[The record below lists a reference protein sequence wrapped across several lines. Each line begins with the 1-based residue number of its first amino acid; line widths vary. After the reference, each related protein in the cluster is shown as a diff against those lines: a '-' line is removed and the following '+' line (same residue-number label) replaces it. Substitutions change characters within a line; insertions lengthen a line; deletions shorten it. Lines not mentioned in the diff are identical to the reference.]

1 MNKKLN
7 PYIIGLPNLA
17 IGLLWAM
24 NLIVIP
30 LLIGTTLSL
39 EDPNYN
45 KKIGILISMGAFTG
59 IFVQYIVGILS
70 DRSNFKMGKRKPF
83 IIIGTLGSIFTILLA
98 PFVKEYKVMFVIL
111 TMFYIFLN
119 VFQGAYYALIPEV
132 VERNKIGLSN
142 GFARVIGI
150 IGSALIFLFGASLW
164 GINRYYLFILGA
176 IISLVFVGT
185 LLFIKEK
192 KIVLS
197 PSRFRVDFYKY
208 KAIMKLFSLVFI
220 VFFSYG
226 CITPFLVRYSVTK
239 LNFTENE
246 ANIAL
251 LVLTICG
258 AIFAYPI
265 GVLTDKISKKK
276 VFGLGT
282 LIFSIGLVGLIFF
295 KDKNTVYVLL
305 GFMGIGFMAIQIAI
319 YTICAVV
326 AVPERMGEFMGIMNI
341 FISLGQFSSNNL
353 MGFVLDKYG
362 YGIFFVVPAIFMIL
376 STVFIFITKF
386 EREF

>member
-1 MNKKLN
+1 MNKKLI
-7 PYIIGLPNLA
+7 PYIVGLPNLA

-24 NLIVIP
+24 NLVVIP

-45 KKIGILISMGAFTG
+45 KKIAILISMGAFTG

-70 DRSNFKMGKRKPF
+70 DRSNFKIGKRKPF
-83 IIIGTLGSIFTILLA
+83 IIIGILGSIFTILIA
-98 PFVKEYKVMFVIL
+98 PFIKEYRVMFAIL
-111 TMFYIFLN
+111 TLFYISLN

-150 IGSALIFLFGASLW
+150 MGSALIFLFGVSLW
-164 GINRYYLFILGA
+164 GKNKYYLFVLGA
-176 IISLVFVGT
+176 LTSLVFVGT

-197 PSRFRVDFYKY
+197 TSRFRIDFYKY

-226 CITPFLVRYSVTK
+226 CITPFLVRYSVIHLK
-239 LNFTENE
+239 FTANE
-246 ANIAL
+246 ANMGL
-251 LVLTICG
+251 LILTICG

-265 GVLTDKISKKK
+265 GILTDKISKKK

-282 LIFSIGLVGLIFF
+282 LLFALGLLGLIFF

-319 YTICAVV
+319 YTICAVI

-362 YGIFFVVPAIFMIL
+362 YSIFFIIPAIFMIL
-376 STVFIFITKF
+376 STIFIFITKF